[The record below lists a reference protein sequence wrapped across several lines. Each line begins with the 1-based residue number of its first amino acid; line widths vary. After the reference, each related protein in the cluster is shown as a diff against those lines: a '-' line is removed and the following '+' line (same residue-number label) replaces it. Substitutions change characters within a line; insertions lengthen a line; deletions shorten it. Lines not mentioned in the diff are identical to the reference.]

1 MENAP
6 YRGSKIEHIVSRILE
21 RVVTLFFFV
30 ILVVTILLVILRYV
44 FNASII
50 GGNELIEYLFIYTTA
65 IGAVV
70 AIGKREHIRINFFV
84 DKLKQPWKASAE
96 TLSRILIAFINVVI
110 FSLSFTWIRK
120 VGYSESPV
128 MRIPMW
134 TVQVSVPIGCAL
146 AVLYC
151 FYDAYKVII
160 DGIRET
166 RKGEKA

>member
-1 MENAP
+1 MKVE
-6 YRGSKIEHIVSRILE
+6 RIVSSILE
-21 RVVTLFFFV
+21 TVVTLFFLV

-65 IGAVV
+65 IGAV
-70 AIGKREHIRINFFV
+70 AALGKREHISINFFV

-96 TLSRILIAFINVVI
+96 VLNRLLVASINIII
-110 FSLSFTWIRK
+110 FALSFTWIRK

-128 MRIPMW
+128 MRLPMW
-134 TVQVSVPIGCAL
+134 TVLVSVPLGCAL

-151 FYDAYKVII
+151 IYDSYKVII
-160 DGIRET
+160 DCIREIRT
-166 RKGEKA
+166 GEKI